1 MAGTLEEALLSVSS
15 TYTPS
20 ERLKFVVD
28 NDLRTISKVGKGVF
42 GVFND
47 KDVQVIDWEIP
58 RYYHDLDLGD
68 FGARINYIN
77 SSYGNIYLVT
87 DYTVG
92 TDRITFSWTV
102 GERAFYD
109 NGGEVT
115 FALCLRKLDSQSNVV
130 KEFNTTIYKVKVLPG
145 LEIEMNPADEYVVRD
160 YLTQIAQIASTV
172 NTQKNEVTSMK
183 NEVSTMKDLTN
194 TYKNSAS
201 DSATAANG
209 YANSAREY
217 RDQAAAIVTPEGLAA
232 RVLALEDLGF
242 SRDSD
247 DYLVQEADD

>member
-1 MAGTLEEALLSVSS
+1 MAGTLEEALLSASS

-28 NDLRTISKVGKGVF
+28 NDLRTIMKVGDGVF

-47 KDVQVIDWEIP
+47 NNVQVIDWEIP
-58 RYYHDLDLGD
+58 RYYHDLDLGT
-68 FGARINYIN
+68 FAARINYVN
-77 SSYGNIYLVT
+77 EHDGHIYLVT

-92 TDRITFSWTV
+92 ADRITFTWTV
-102 GERAFYD
+102 GWPAYLD
-109 NGGEVT
+109 NGGTVT
-115 FALCLRKLDSQSNVV
+115 FALCLRHFNGQDLVD
-130 KEFNTTIYKVKVLPG
+130 KEFNTTVYSVKVLPG
-145 LEIEMNPADEYVVRD
+145 LEVEMDPADERVVHD

-172 NTQKNEVTSMK
+172 NTQKNEVTSMR

>member
-1 MAGTLEEALLSVSS
+1 MAGSLEEALLSVSN

-20 ERLKFVVD
+20 ERIKFVVD
-28 NDLRTISKVGKGVF
+28 NDLRTITKVGTGVF
-42 GVFND
+42 GVYND
-47 KDVQVIDWEIP
+47 RNVQVIDWEMP
-58 RYYHDLDLGD
+58 RYYHDLDRGD
-68 FGARINYIN
+68 FGARINYVTGA
-77 SSYGNIYLVT
+77 YPDIYLVQ

-92 TDRITFSWTV
+92 TDKITFTWTV
-102 GERAFYD
+102 GHSAFLY
-109 NGGEVT
+109 NSGEVT
-115 FALCLRKLDSQSNVV
+115 FSLCLRKLDSNSIVL
-130 KEFNTTIYKVKVLPG
+130 KEFNTTIYTVKILKG
-145 LEIEMNPADEYVVRD
+145 LEVDMDPADEDVVHD

-172 NTQKNEVTSMK
+172 NTQKNEVTSMR